1 MQNILWGKMNIET
14 LTEYLKIHIISLE
27 QDLESNPES
36 IHVVDLNGQ
45 IVACEHILG
54 VINE

>member
-1 MQNILWGKMNIET
+1 MDLNT
-14 LTEYLKIHIISLE
+14 LREYIKIHIISLE